1 MINPI
6 CNWGN
11 GIKSSIQ
18 YVLYCSNFPNERSIF
33 IKNIWNIN
41 ETILEIIDYR
51 ISEALVVD
59 DNSTL
64 EYIVYSRS
72 IDLSFDNSWKYLC
85 NQNRFYLNS
94 HLDYSRVS
102 NRRGGQSKR
111 GGWQISAKI
120 IIREGAI
127 NGKIDKNLQS

>member
-1 MINPI
+1 MVNPI

-33 IKNIWNIN
+33 IKNIRNIN
-41 ETILEIIDYR
+41 ETILEITDYR

-64 EYIVYSRS
+64 EYIV
-72 IDLSFDNSWKYLC
+72 
-85 NQNRFYLNS
+85 
-94 HLDYSRVS
+94 
-102 NRRGGQSKR
+102 
-111 GGWQISAKI
+111 
-120 IIREGAI
+120 
-127 NGKIDKNLQS
+127 

>member
-1 MINPI
+1 MVNPI

-64 EYIVYSRS
+64 EYIV
-72 IDLSFDNSWKYLC
+72 
-85 NQNRFYLNS
+85 
-94 HLDYSRVS
+94 
-102 NRRGGQSKR
+102 
-111 GGWQISAKI
+111 
-120 IIREGAI
+120 
-127 NGKIDKNLQS
+127 